1 MERAGFLLKVR
12 QDRLEEYKE
21 KHRNVWPEL
30 LEALRRHG
38 WRNYSL
44 FMREDGLMF
53 GYFEAEESFR
63 ASLEGMSRE
72 EANSRWQEFM
82 KPFFEIP
89 SGAGADEA
97 MVELEEIFHLE

>member
-1 MERAGFLLKVR
+1 MKVR

-44 FMREDGLMF
+44 FLDENGQLF
-53 GYFEAEESFR
+53 GYVEAEETLEKC
-63 ASLEGMSRE
+63 LEGMATE
-72 EANSRWQEFM
+72 EVNLKWQAEFA
-82 KPFFEIP
+82 PLFEDL
-89 SGAGADEA
+89 SGRPDQS
-97 MVELEEIFHLE
+97 MVKLEHIFHLE